1 MTKFSE
7 FFHITEFDIFVSQ
20 VCFLSDVPFNFICDS
35 N

>member
-7 FFHITEFDIFVSQ
+7 FFHVTEFDFCVTS
-20 VCFLSDVPFNFICDS
+20 VLLSDVPFNFICDS